1 MVPSSRTFARFN
13 RLWSIRGSLECWLCI
28 CRITDWKAYTSG
40 ENRGSKVNFSK
51 CMDFFPSPFDIL
63 CSESDYLLMMLVS
76 ESLRIGL
83 DIITPNSK
91 PLRFCGNQTV
101 GLFDMDALVVCLLIY
116 DLDTVESGTELH
128 RLVTNWLIDNKRINW
143 KWQLL
148 YFVL

>member
-1 MVPSSRTFARFN
+1 
-13 RLWSIRGSLECWLCI
+13 
-28 CRITDWKAYTSG
+28 
-40 ENRGSKVNFSK
+40 
-51 CMDFFPSPFDIL
+51 MDFFPSPFDIL

-143 KWQLL
+143 K
-148 YFVL
+148 